1 MGSHDLTGNTDGHTR
16 WPEIQTDIHYG
27 FKFRRTYTMAANSD
41 GHTLWLQIQTDSGAE
56 EQRKGELGQS
66 EEDKESKNIGRRR
79 HEN

>member
-1 MGSHDLTGNTDGHTR
+1 
-16 WPEIQTDIHYG
+16 
-27 FKFRRTYTMAANSD
+27 MAANSD
-41 GHTLWLQIQTDSGAE
+41 GHTRWPEIQTDSGAE